1 MKLFNSISFTI
12 LFINLLFCQIE
23 HNHNH
28 SHNNEIG
35 MAIGIVPG
43 HEGEENNLGVHL
55 HYVKGLGKHNHF
67 GIGLS
72 LETIL
77 DEHQHNSMSLLGL
90 YHFDNGF
97 TIAYAPGIL
106 ISEHDESEDH
116 ESSEF
121 KFTHH
126 FEFYYEFE
134 LDKFHIGPEIDIG
147 FEEEGI
153 HYMLG
158 VHLGIDF

>member
-1 MKLFNSISFTI
+1 MKNI
-12 LFINLLFCQIE
+12 FITFFYINILFCQIE

-55 HYVKGLGKHNHF
+55 HYVKGLGEHNHF

-77 DEHQHNSMSLLGL
+77 DEHQNNSMSLLGL

-106 ISEHDESEDH
+106 FSEHDGNNETH
-116 ESSEF
+116 
-121 KFTHH
+121 FTQH
-126 FEFYYEFE
+126 FEFYY
-134 LDKFHIGPEIDIG
+134 
-147 FEEEGI
+147 
-153 HYMLG
+153 
-158 VHLGIDF
+158 

>member
-1 MKLFNSISFTI
+1 MKNII
-12 LFINLLFCQIE
+12 LFIFYISILVGQIVHE
-23 HNHNH
+23 HSHG
-28 SHNNEIG
+28 HNNEFG
-35 MAIGIVPG
+35 VALGIVPG
-43 HEGEENNLGVHL
+43 HEGEENNLGIHL
-55 HYVKGLGKHNHF
+55 HYVKGLGEHNHF

-106 ISEHDESEDH
+106 FSEHDGNNETN
-116 ESSEF
+116 
-121 KFTHH
+121 FTQH

-134 LDKFHIGPEIDIG
+134 LEKFHIGPQFDVGI
-147 FEEEGI
+147 EEGDI
-153 HYMLG
+153 HYMYG
-158 VHLGIDF
+158 IHFGIDVN